1 MPSHASLLKPAKAE
15 PGGKW
20 MLVAVSQALPER
32 RTAAPHFLCLA
43 CQESQPMP
51 KAVIFDVDGTLI
63 DSVDLHAKSW
73 QDAFSE
79 YGRDIPF
86 DDIRSQIGKGGDQL
100 MPVFLSEDDLEA
112 FGEELEER
120 RGAILKERYLPKVQ
134 AFPGVRA
141 LFEHLRSKDV
151 DIALASSA
159 KEDELEV
166 YKKAADIEDVIDE
179 QTSSD
184 DAESSKPNPDIFLAA
199 LDRLGKPDPEDVI
212 VVGDT
217 PYDAEAASKA
227 GLRTIGVLCG
237 GFPED
242 GLRKAGCIA
251 IYQDPADLLAHY
263 EDSPLSA
270 SSAS

>member
-1 MPSHASLLKPAKAE
+1 
-15 PGGKW
+15 
-20 MLVAVSQALPER
+20 
-32 RTAAPHFLCLA
+32 
-43 CQESQPMP
+43 MP

-63 DSVDLHAKSW
+63 DSVDLHAKAW
-73 QDAFSE
+73 QDAFAE
-79 YGRDIPF
+79 YGRDVPF
-86 DDIRSQIGKGGDQL
+86 DDIRGQIGKGGDQL
-100 MPVFLSEDDLEA
+100 LPVFLSEDDIEA

-141 LFEHLRSKDV
+141 LFEHLRAEGL

-159 KEDELEV
+159 KEDELET
-166 YKKAADIEDVIDE
+166 YKKVADIGDLIDE

-184 DAESSKPNPDIFLAA
+184 DAESSKPHPDIFLAA
-199 LDRLGKPDPEDVI
+199 LKRLGNPDPQDVI

-217 PYDAEAASKA
+217 SYDAEAAGKA

-242 GLRKAGCIA
+242 SLRKAGCIA
-251 IYQDPADLLAHY
+251 IYQDPADLLARY
-263 EDSPLSA
+263 DGSPLSDPPA
-270 SSAS
+270 S